1 MLRYF
6 WSEGLVYYSEKKV
19 TNWQEGIRE
28 SCQLLVEKKM
38 IKATYVEEIIK
49 CIRIFGAYIIVAP
62 NVAMPHASSQ
72 SDEVLATAISFTK
85 LKSSVSFGA
94 PEKKAQ
100 LFFTLAAKDP
110 DAHLKNIQRL
120 SELLMK
126 EGIIDSLMATESI
139 EDYLKVMRRYDS

>member
-6 WSEGLVYYSEKKV
+6 WSEGLVYYSEKEV
-19 TNWQEGIRE
+19 TDWQEGIRE
-28 SCQLLVEKKM
+28 SCQLLIEKKI

-49 CIRIFGAYIIVAP
+49 CIKMFGPYSIVAP

-72 SDEVLATAISFTK
+72 SDEVLGTAVSFTK
-85 LKSSVSFGA
+85 LKSPVNFGD

-100 LFFTLAAKDP
+100 LFFTLAAKDST
-110 DAHLKNIQRL
+110 AHLKNIQRL

-126 EGIIDSLMATESI
+126 ERVIDSLMATESI
-139 EDYLKVMRRYDS
+139 EDYLKVMRRYES

>member
-6 WSEGLVYYSEKKV
+6 WSEGLVYYSKKEV
-19 TNWQEGIRE
+19 TDWQEGIRE
-28 SCQLLVEKKM
+28 SCQLLLEKKI

-49 CIRIFGAYIIVAP
+49 CIRRFGPYILVAP
-62 NVAMPHASSQ
+62 NVAIPHASPQ

-85 LKSSVSFGA
+85 LKSSVNFDD
-94 PEKKAQ
+94 PEKNAQ

-110 DAHLKNIQRL
+110 AAHLKNIQRL

-126 EGIIDSLMATESI
+126 EGVIDSLMATDSI
-139 EDYLKVMRRYDS
+139 EDYLKVMRSYES

>member
-1 MLRYF
+1 MVRRVSVLFR
-6 WSEGLVYYSEKKV
+6 KKV
-19 TNWQEGIRE
+19 TDWQEGIRE
-28 SCQLLVEKKM
+28 SCQLLLEKKI
-38 IKATYVEEIIK
+38 IKATYVDEIIK
-49 CIRIFGAYIIVAP
+49 CIRIFGPYIIVAP

-72 SDEVLATAISFTK
+72 SDEVLATAVSFTK
-85 LKSSVSFGA
+85 LKSSVSFDD

-100 LFFTLAAKDP
+100 LFFTLAAKNS

-126 EGIIDSLMATESI
+126 EGVIDSLMATESI